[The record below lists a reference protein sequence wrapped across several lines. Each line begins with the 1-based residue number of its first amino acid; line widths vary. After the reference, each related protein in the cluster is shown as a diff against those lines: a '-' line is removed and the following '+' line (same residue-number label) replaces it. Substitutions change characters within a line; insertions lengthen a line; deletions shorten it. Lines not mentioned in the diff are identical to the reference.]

1 MRHRHFIGGLAILA
15 ALMLNTLA
23 STGPARV
30 GAQSKDPTATAPARE
45 ITKATLADTS
55 IAAPAFWS
63 TTSGPVRSVLAWTGT
78 DTEHRLNVMTSA
90 TGTTYSHKVTLPETS
105 NAAPAVVRT
114 PNGAVAVAWVGTDGR
129 RTLNVLYD
137 VYGARPQKL
146 TLWGEA
152 SAVSPALAVFNGNLL
167 LAWTGLDAGH
177 RPNLLPI
184 LMGSTLRAGAKTT
197 LWQYS
202 AASAPGL
209 SVDPNDQHL
218 ILSWAATVPANRISF
233 ARSQDGV
240 QWSMPPASP
249 LAETTFAGP
258 GMIGIAASAMPSHY
272 LTWAGTDPARSVNV
286 QYSESFPG
294 WPNPVTTKAILPE
307 SAFEAPALGF
317 IGGSNL
323 MMIAWTGVDTAHHL
337 NVAVL
342 AATAPCTP
350 PPGVAPVSPTV
361 IVWGNTSK
369 PQVTLTFDAGGED
382 GARATRLLD
391 ILRNHQVRSTW
402 FLTGQWAQD
411 HRDLARRVV
420 TDGNEIGNH
429 TVDHAD
435 LKTPPRSDE
444 FICYELAQGDQI
456 IADAAG
462 AGTRPF
468 FRPPNGSYND
478 QVRYRAAGLGFRTV
492 YWTIDPRDW
501 DPNTTRQDILDRIF
515 NSPNLKPGAIILLH
529 AGSLH
534 EPEALDEVITGLQQ
548 RGFTIVTLSQLIAT

>member
-1 MRHRHFIGGLAILA
+1 MRYRHLIGGVAILA
-15 ALMLNTLA
+15 AIALNLLAAAGPAHAAPQPKAATA
-23 STGPARV
+23 ST
-30 GAQSKDPTATAPARE
+30 PARE
-45 ITKATLADTS
+45 IAKVTLADTS

-63 TTSGPVRSVLAWTGT
+63 TMSGPVRSVMVWTGT
-78 DTEHRLNVMTSA
+78 DTAHHLNVMTSA
-90 TGTTYSHKVTLPETS
+90 IGTSYSHKITLPETS

-114 PNGAVAVAWVGTDGR
+114 PGGAVAVAWVGTDGG

-137 VYGARPQKL
+137 VYGATPQKL

-152 SAVSPALAVFNGNLL
+152 SAVNPALVMFNGNLL
-167 LAWTGLDAGH
+167 LAWTGLDSGH
-177 RPNLLPI
+177 RPNLLTI
-184 LMGSTLRAGAKTT
+184 LTGSTLRAGAKTT

-202 AASAPGL
+202 ASSAPGL
-209 SVDPNDQHL
+209 SFDPNGQQL
-218 ILSWAATVPANRISF
+218 ILSWAATFPANRISF
-233 ARSQDGV
+233 ARSQDGTN
-240 QWSMPPASP
+240 WSTPPASP
-249 LAETTFAGP
+249 LIETTYAGP
-258 GMIGIAASAMPSHY
+258 GMMGIAASTMPSHY
-272 LTWAGTDPARSVNV
+272 LTWTGTDPARSVNV
-286 QYSESFPG
+286 QYSESFPS
-294 WPNPVTTKAILPE
+294 WPNPATAKAILPE
-307 SAFEAPALGF
+307 SAFGAPALGF

-323 MMIAWTGVDTAHHL
+323 MMLAWTGVDTAHHL
-337 NVAVL
+337 NVAML

-350 PPGVAPVSPTV
+350 PPGVAPVSPNV

-391 ILRNHQVRSTW
+391 ILRNHQVHSTW
-402 FLTGQWAQD
+402 FLTGEWAQD

-420 TDGNEIGNH
+420 TDGNEVGNH

-435 LKTPPRSDE
+435 LKTPPRSDD

-456 IADAAG
+456 VADAAG
-462 AGTRPF
+462 VGTRPF

-478 QVRYRAAGLGFRTV
+478 QVRYLAAGLGLRTV

-501 DPNTTRQDILDRIF
+501 DPNTTKQDILNRIF

-548 RGFTIVTLSQLIAT
+548 RGFTIVTLSQLIAG